1 MKFELNKEIVVFDTE
16 TTGIFSKSEYGETL
30 APQMTQIAAI
40 NFELQKDLSLVEI
53 DNKVIVTFND
63 ETLEIPFSKKDES
76 GNYVTNFPNNHI
88 IKNGILIIV
97 DNIPLLKQGNKVIPL
112 FTNNITLK
120 EKENFIQSY
129 NTTIALDPMATAVT
143 LIVNKEILASWSD
156 QKKANFILT
165 VFNKVGTKLL
175 DVMGKD
181 TYKKWEKMVADNNIS
196 VLSTM
201 VNQFI
206 IDAQMDDISV
216 KGEDGV
222 YVNPYLNKEEKAK
235 LVSLLD
241 GKILAGHNVASFD
254 YMNVLKGNGV
264 ELPNSYLVDTMFFEK
279 KGGKGNSLDANIL
292 HYLSIDLNELK
303 KAVYSKDIEN
313 SITRMLLKFKEGV
326 KALEEILPTFDDKEI
341 EIINGLKNPLK
352 ERLLK
357 SHYIVQLINQRRYS
371 HGAELDVRLNAYVL
385 EKKMNGYFQEK
396 CGLYLEKKI
405 GVKTFEK
412 AKGDVI
418 EPLGLIG
425 LATKDTSKNIIT
437 QTQLVEHLEKAGIKN
452 VVIVDEN
459 PRNFYKFNKTLAKKE
474 IKNSL
479 AYKVNLSYSGTEFPL
494 KIIIPNTASNALL
507 SLLSQKEKRMVID
520 YEGMKDLVLT
530 GAKVIIPLELKEF
543 LKEINS
549 KNLVVGLDMLHLP
562 EDNIIK
568 ELEQRAI
575 FIAEPMYGTKK
586 DKALKEI
593 VWDSIQENEKIDQAA
608 LVNSLHDKEIG
619 EDSLERLD
627 KDFITNIYSTYP
639 TVGKNSNNIIEELS
653 SISTINPIIYDKN
666 IFLSPKKLG
675 LTDKEFETPEE
686 YKTWFREF
694 MRKNI
699 DFTHM
704 VSPYI
709 TALYKYIE
717 MKNETLFSASRDEH
731 LAILNKE
738 LPLYT
743 LLQEIN
749 LHNLTTIEEKM
760 NLIKQL
766 MTLSS
771 DFKPFVLDVINEY
784 NESIEKELDVIFD
797 MPGKGVSNGHNLL
810 TTREVILEMDR
821 LLAKK
826 LEQSIEI
833 PSSLKFLG
841 EKEFYSDNLEKMVDT
856 ILDVKNKKTIETLIT
871 QEQNQ
876 RSVGPGRGSAGGSL
890 VAYNI
895 QITNIDPKR
904 FNLLFERFLNPER
917 ITPPDIDA
925 DFPFSDNQKG
935 LTIEKFLGHLERIH
949 GFKDDELKTF
959 LKSTG
964 LSEEMIEKYGHYYE
978 MIKKLSTEVEATG
991 KNIFRK
997 VLSVMGVQPLK
1008 INDYS
1013 RTYNDD
1019 KSIIENIQEIPN
1031 LWNVYCVLKEFTIE
1045 DLENL
1050 TMNTGKAASAVVLNM
1065 FTPVLEDKTIP
1076 FTKNSDGL
1084 LDNKLDILSLA
1095 TMRQNLLMQR
1105 IIMKDNNLL
1114 FNYNLDSVNDPDV
1127 LLDIQ
1132 EGRTGVVFQI
1142 EGDTMTKPLKEL
1154 FPLDYQAIADT
1165 SAIQRPGPAQ
1175 WASAPYYMNRA
1186 LKYQNYFRKFFSK
1199 ELYDKKPLEE
1209 NDIKELYEKIKDKNK
1224 FVSFISKKNG
1234 ERRYILNYEQFKN
1247 IMTITPFLESPEFIK
1262 ITALHT
1268 EQLLSTRVSHMLLK
1282 DLTKSEEIIAFKEEY
1297 KDINK
1302 GLTAIEEIYF
1312 NKLLEIIPTLDSEKM
1327 KSLHKYASIETT
1339 KELKS
1344 FEYNLLNN
1352 KEYKE
1357 ITDKTYGTLVYQ
1369 EDIMVLVQKMGGFTI
1384 GAADILRRAI
1394 SKKGYDLSGTK
1405 AQIVDNLSNQV
1416 IALETDKVRFYK
1428 DNENHLM
1435 MVDNVGLF
1443 GEVGKEHNLGD
1454 TYFKEEE
1461 EGKFKVMLTTNSI
1474 YLDKLQK
1481 NVAESLKGVEDVE
1494 TVLGVINPSKTE
1506 SIKNLSKLEAEYLY
1520 EKMKSFAGYAFNKSH
1535 ADAYTNIT
1543 YMTGYLKTHYPT
1555 IFYNTILRNGNE
1567 ANAQNLLREINVYGL
1582 EMIIPTPNDINL
1594 RDNSKIVF
1602 PISKIKGVKADIEI
1616 GIHHLKET
1624 LFKNEPITDVIQ
1636 LYRNLGKG
1644 LMNKTTVV
1652 GLAEFGF
1659 FNSISEPLKEKTIT
1673 DNIDVYVQTLE
1684 TIEKMYKDYFITCI
1698 EKIIDKPEQQE
1709 KRTTNDSMVMAIIK
1723 DVVNVNQAKE
1733 NKKMLNNYVD
1743 NYFKSKQIILD
1754 YEIQEQRN
1762 QLFEFGSL
1770 EIEKPESAFN
1780 VVAEFES
1787 NFPDLVKAYS
1797 LNKNVGEYKFEMP
1810 QEIFFKVF
1818 EKEMEKSVTKKLKDE
1833 VTPEA
1838 IKESLETLHTQINDN
1853 SYYQADDKQTN
1864 YATLLKEYNFFKN
1877 IVRAVEIDPKLAE
1890 EKTKE
1895 FNAKYKKIYHDKN
1908 SKDGKVVEKVEF
1920 KSSFIGKKPST
1931 LILVPNTIK
1940 MLNEKTDAKTGAI
1953 TISPKLKLNGMYAQ
1967 TAKREIEVEK
1977 QFTTSY
1983 GNTMVDKAVQRLYID
1998 KDKTEYHDFIV
2009 QSNGVFYI
2017 GSHDTETLIN
2027 EKGFPSEK
2035 PIIDKDGKTVSAE
2048 KLELLGITI
2057 VEKDY
2062 RSFNPVVEQLIE
2074 QGIDIETVM
2083 VVPCMG
2089 NTADKVEWFGNKDY
2103 KDLVQSYIQDLGIKH
2118 IIPIGKNPIEKVIRD
2133 LGDIAYGTFKTASN
2147 YTYQFSKKFDAL
2159 VTFVENTLIPD
2170 AAKKKQLMDEYNATL
2185 VSVLKEDKVIIQL
2198 EEKPI
2203 ISLTKEIEEK
2213 KVETKSENHDE
2224 VGAR

>member
-40 NFELQKDLSLVEI
+40 NFELKKELSLVENE
-53 DNKVIVTFND
+53 NKVTITFNG
-63 ETLEIPFSKKDES
+63 ETLELPFSKKDEN
-76 GNYVTNFPNNHI
+76 GHCVLVGLQNTHI
-88 IKNGILIIV
+88 AKGSILMVV
-97 DNIPLLKQGNKVIPL
+97 DDIPLLKQGKKVVPL
-112 FTNNITLK
+112 FANSISLQ

-165 VFNKVGTKLL
+165 VFNKVGPRLL
-175 DVMGKD
+175 DIMGKD
-181 TYKKWEKMVADNNIS
+181 TYKKWEKMVADNNIA

-206 IDAQMDDISV
+206 IDAQMDDISA

-222 YVNPYLNKEEKAK
+222 YVNPYLNKEEKSK
-235 LVSLLD
+235 LITLLD

-279 KGGKGNSLDANIL
+279 KAGKGNSLDANIL
-292 HYLSIDLNELK
+292 HYLSQDLVELK
-303 KAVYSKDIEN
+303 KGVYSKDVEN
-313 SITRMLLKFKEGV
+313 SISRMLLKFKEGV
-326 KALEEILPTFDDKEI
+326 KALEEILPTFDDKEV
-341 EIINGLKNPLK
+341 EIIDGLKSPLK
-352 ERLLK
+352 ENLLK
-357 SHYIVQLINQRRYS
+357 VHYILQLLNQRRYS

-385 EKKMNGYFQEK
+385 EKKMNGYFQEN
-396 CGLYLEKKI
+396 CGLYLEKKV

-412 AKGDVI
+412 ATTEIV

-437 QTQLVEHLEKAGIKN
+437 QNQLVNHLEKAGIKN

-479 AYKVNLSYSGTEFPL
+479 AYKVNLSYNGTEYPL
-494 KIIIPNTASNALL
+494 KVIIPNTASNALM
-507 SLLSQKEKRMVID
+507 SLLSQKEKRMVIE
-520 YEGMKDLVLT
+520 YEGMKDLVLA
-530 GAKVIIPLELKEF
+530 GAKVIIPLELREF
-543 LKEINS
+543 LDEIDS

-562 EDNIIK
+562 EDSIIK
-568 ELEQRAI
+568 EVEQRAI

-627 KDFITNIYSTYP
+627 KDFITNIYSLYP
-639 TVGKNSNNIIEELS
+639 IVGKNSNDMITELS
-653 SISTINPIIYDKN
+653 TIPTINPIIYDKD
-666 IFLSPKKLG
+666 IFLGPKKLG
-675 LTDKEFETPEE
+675 LTDKEFQTPEE
-686 YKTWFREF
+686 YKIWFREF
-694 MRKNI
+694 MRENI

-704 VSPYI
+704 ISPYI

-717 MKNETLFSASRDEH
+717 MKNETLFSSSRDEH

-738 LPLYT
+738 MPLYK

-760 NLIKQL
+760 NLFKQL
-766 MTLSS
+766 MTLSP
-771 DFKPFVLDVINEY
+771 DFKPFVLDIIKDY

-797 MPGKGVSNGHNLL
+797 MPGKGISNGHNLL

-826 LEQSIEI
+826 LEQPIEI

-841 EKEFYSDNLEKMVDT
+841 EKEFYSDNLENIVNT
-856 ILDVKNKKTIETLIT
+856 ILDDKNKKTIETLIT

-935 LTIEKFLGHLERIH
+935 LTIEKFLGHLEKVH
-949 GFKDDELKTF
+949 GFNDEELKNF

-964 LSEEMIEKYGHYYE
+964 LSEEMILKYGHYYE

-1084 LDNKLDILSLA
+1084 LDNKLDVLSLA

-1105 IIMKDNNLL
+1105 IIMKDKNLL

-1186 LKYQNYFRKFFSK
+1186 LKYQNYFRKFFTK

-1209 NDIKELYEKIKDKNK
+1209 NDIKELYEKIKNKNK
-1224 FVSFISKKNG
+1224 FISFISKKNG

-1247 IMTITPFLESPEFIK
+1247 IMTMTPFLESPEFIK

-1282 DLTKSEEIIAFKEEY
+1282 DLSKVDDILAFKEEY
-1297 KDINK
+1297 KGLNK

-1435 MVDNVGLF
+1435 MVDNAGLF

-1454 TYFKEEE
+1454 TYFKEVD
-1461 EGKFKVMLTTNSI
+1461 GKFQVMLTTNSI

-1481 NVAESLKGVEDVE
+1481 NVADSLKGVEDVE

-1582 EMIIPTPNDINL
+1582 EMVIPTPNDINL

-1624 LFKNEPITDVIQ
+1624 LFKDEPITDVIQ

-1644 LMNKTTVV
+1644 LMNKTTIA

-1659 FNSISEPLKEKTIT
+1659 LNSISEPLKEKTIT
-1673 DNIDVYVQTLE
+1673 ENIDIYVQTLE
-1684 TIEKMYKDYFITCI
+1684 TIEKMYKDYFITCV
-1698 EKIIDKPEQQE
+1698 EKEVDG
-1709 KRTTNDSMVMAIIK
+1709 M
-1723 DVVNVNQAKE
+1723 
-1733 NKKMLNNYVD
+1733 NKKDINAYVEE
-1743 NYFKSKQIILD
+1743 FLKAQKIVLD
-1754 YEIQEQRN
+1754 YNIQEQRN

-1770 EIEKPESAFN
+1770 EIEKPENAFKI
-1780 VVAEFES
+1780 VEEFEKR
-1787 NFPDLVKAYS
+1787 FPNLVRAYS
-1797 LNKNVGEYKFEMP
+1797 LNKNVGEYKFEMS

-1818 EKEMEKSVTKKLKDE
+1818 EKEMEKSVIKKLKDE
-1833 VTPEA
+1833 ATPEA
-1838 IKESLETLHTQINDN
+1838 IKTSLDELHTHILEN
-1853 SYYQADDKQTN
+1853 SYYQADEKQTN

-1908 SKDGKVVEKVEF
+1908 TKDGKVVEKVEF

-1940 MLNEKTDAKTGAI
+1940 ILNEKIDPKTGAI
-1953 TISPKLKLNGMYAQ
+1953 IVSPKLKLNGMYAQ

-1977 QFTTSY
+1977 QFTNSY
-1983 GNTMVDKAVQRLYID
+1983 GNTMVDKPVQRLYIN

-2017 GSHDTETLIN
+2017 GSHDTETFIN

-2035 PIIDKDGKTVSAE
+2035 PIIDKDGKIVNAE
-2048 KLELLGITI
+2048 KLELLGITS

-2170 AAKKKQLMDEYNATL
+2170 AAKKKQLMDEYNTTL
-2185 VSVLKEDKVIIQL
+2185 VSVLKEDKVIIQP

-2203 ISLTKEIEEK
+2203 ISLTKDVEEK
-2213 KVETKSENHDE
+2213 KVETKGENHDD
-2224 VGAR
+2224 VGTR